1 MDWLKDFL
9 RPELIW
15 FVVGLVLL
23 VAEFIVPGLIIA
35 FFAVGAWIVAVV
47 CLITPLSLNAQLGV
61 FIASSVVLLVGVRRW
76 VKGLFAGFATDKQNA
91 NVDLNEYIG
100 QRAVVT
106 NEITPKLA
114 GRVEFHG
121 THWTAQAD
129 EEIAPGT
136 AVEITE
142 KSGAILT
149 VKRV

>member
-61 FIASSVVLLVGVRRW
+61 FIVSSVVLLVGVRRW
-76 VKGLFAGFATDKQNA
+76 VKGLFGGFATDKQNA
-91 NVDLNEYIG
+91 NIDLDEYIG
-100 QRAVVT
+100 QRAIVT
-106 NEITPKLA
+106 SEITPKLA

-129 EEIAPGT
+129 EEIAVG
-136 AVEITE
+136 AVVEIMQ
-142 KSGAILT
+142 KSSATLK
-149 VKRV
+149 VKRI

>member
-1 MDWLKDFL
+1 MDWLRDFL

-61 FIASSVVLLVGVRRW
+61 FITASVVLLVGVRRW
-76 VKGLFAGFATDKQNA
+76 IKGLFTGFATDKQNA
-91 NVDLNEYIG
+91 GVDLNEYVG
-100 QRAVVT
+100 QRAIVT
-106 NEITPKLA
+106 SEITPKLA

-129 EEIAPGT
+129 EEIAVGT
-136 AVEITE
+136 AVEITQ
-142 KSGAILT
+142 KSGATLT